1 MWLIVGQLPIKAGW
15 WDDPLPLLDFSRSNK
30 QWKSEPIMMKILACH
45 DENLDRL
52 SWNSRRFVKKSWPFV
67 MKINP
72 NFWLKWR
79 PILQMKH
86 RSKLVLNT
94 SLLLQNIFGIGLREK
109 HKNNT
114 NEKRELK
121 DNDVVL
127 IQDDKITPRKY
138 WRKRK

>member
-1 MWLIVGQLPIKAGW
+1 
-15 WDDPLPLLDFSRSNK
+15 
-30 QWKSEPIMMKILACH
+30 
-45 DENLDRL
+45 
-52 SWNSRRFVKKSWPFV
+52 

-79 PILQMKH
+79 PILQMKD

-121 DNDVVL
+121 TNDVVL
-127 IQDDKITPRKY
+127 IQEDKITPRKY
-138 WRKRK
+138 WRKRKQKNGIIK

>member
-30 QWKSEPIMMKILACH
+30 QWKSEPIMIKILACH

-52 SWNSRRFVKKSWPFV
+52 SWNSRRFVKKSWPLV
-67 MKINP
+67 MKINL

-79 PILQMKH
+79 PILQIKH
-86 RSKLVLNT
+86 RSKLVLDT
-94 SLLLQNIFGIGLREK
+94 SLLLQNIFG
-109 HKNNT
+109 
-114 NEKRELK
+114 KRELK
-121 DNDVVL
+121 TNDVVL
-127 IQDDKITPRKY
+127 IEDDKITPRKY